1 MKARLRTTSPARL
14 RAVTAAVTLA
24 IAASGLACSAPARGN
39 GYARSLAAGERA
51 QSAGRFADAAAEYDR
66 ASRAARLP
74 RDAAHARYLSARML
88 VRGGNLRDA
97 AVVLRAVASASPP
110 GEDSALAAYELADL
124 AITSDRET
132 EGWAAMDAFVRRF
145 PGSGVAPR
153 ALRRVIRHDEEKG
166 KQEALDH
173 LRRLQ
178 PVVDATELGELVAY
192 EIAIERR
199 DLGDIAGARDALIA
213 VTKRWPYPGGALW
226 DDALYHASELD
237 EQLGRYDAAIAELE
251 TMLAQRETSHMMG
264 TYQRPL
270 YTPAL
275 VRIGVLYRDR
285 MHDRA
290 RARDAFHRLYT
301 DFDTSVNR
309 DDALWEEALLWR
321 DEGDTGTACVRMR
334 TLVRE
339 FPDSRYVPCA
349 AEQCPGVV
357 RAEKSKA
364 PHECHAYL
372 KRNTRYGQARTE

>member
-1 MKARLRTTSPARL
+1 LP
-14 RAVTAAVTLA
+14 RAVTTSVAVACALA
-24 IAASGLACSAPARGN
+24 LAASGLACSAPARGN
-39 GYARSLAAGERA
+39 GYERSLAAGERA
-51 QSAGRFADAAAEYDR
+51 QSAGRFGDAASEYDR

-97 AVVLRAVASASPP
+97 AVVLHAIADASPP

-124 AITSDRET
+124 ALASDHEAD
-132 EGWAAMDAFVRRF
+132 GWAAMDAFVRRF

-153 ALRRVIRHDEEKG
+153 ALRRMIRHDEETG
-166 KQEALDH
+166 KKEALDH

-178 PVVDATELGELVAY
+178 PAVDATEVGELVAY
-192 EIAIERR
+192 QIAIEQR

-226 DDALYHASELD
+226 DDALFHASELD

-357 RAEKSKA
+357 RADKSQA
-364 PHECHAYL
+364 PRECHAYL